1 MNMQELLSILR
12 QRNIHVWID
21 EDKLFYSAPPG
32 SMDPELRDNL
42 KANKEH
48 ILLLLRSTGIEES
61 SRIPLSRTPREQRL
75 NLSFAQERLWFL
87 DQMEPQSAS
96 YNVPSVMRLTGEL
109 NKDVLQRSL
118 DEIIRRHEVLR
129 TTFAEKG
136 GRPVQVIHSTEGV
149 HIRQI
154 DLTDKPDSKRQAEAK
169 ELLSKESQ
177 KPFDLT
183 TGPLV
188 RVLMLRLREQ
198 EHILMITIH
207 HIAYDGWSRGVFLR
221 ELSVLYE
228 AFSRGRP
235 SPLPD
240 LPIQYADY
248 AVWQRQW
255 LQGEVL
261 EKQLEYWKQKL
272 EGAPPV
278 LELPMD
284 RPRPAVQTYRGSS
297 ESVVLSAEL
306 VEGLKALGQREN
318 ATLFMTL
325 LAAFKVL
332 LYRYTGS
339 EDIVIGTPIANRT
352 QVELEGLIGFFVNT
366 LVLRTDLSGDST
378 FQEVLGRVRE
388 TALGA
393 YSHQDLPFEKLVE
406 ELRPERNL
414 SHTPIFQ
421 VMFALQ
427 NTPDFSLI
435 LPELTIQKVEVDSL
449 TSKVDLI
456 LTIKDSKE
464 GLKAS
469 ANYNTDLFDA
479 RTIKRMLEHYEVL
492 LKDIVRHTAHGIS
505 EVNILTE
512 AEKRQILVEWND
524 TKREYPGD
532 TYIHELFEAQVER
545 TPDAV
550 AMVCEGEQL
559 TYKELNARANQ
570 FAHYLKGMGVES
582 RMLVGICHERS
593 LDLVAGLL
601 GILKAGGAYLPLD
614 PDYPKER
621 LAFMIEDSALTVILT
636 SETYRTILPEFRGRV
651 VSLDALSRTEGA
663 KDNSRN
669 SLSPQNLAYVIYTS
683 GSTGQPKG
691 VCIPHRAVVSLCM
704 DTDYI
709 QIYPDD
715 RIANASNIS
724 FDAATF
730 EIWAG
735 LLNGACLV
743 CIPKNVL
750 ISPQL
755 LAAEN
760 HKQGISVLF
769 LTTALFN
776 QMARE
781 APSAF
786 NSIRHLLFG
795 GEAANAECVRR
806 ILQHGY
812 SGRLLHVYG
821 PTESTTFASWHQV
834 FTVSENAVTVPIGKP
849 LANKQIYILDR
860 HMQIVPIGITGE
872 LYIGGDG
879 LARGYLNHPELTA
892 ETFIANPFSMES
904 GARLYR
910 TGDFGKYLADGSI
923 EFLGRSDNQ
932 VKVRGYRIECSEIE
946 IVLSRH
952 SSVKESVVLA
962 QELSGDKRLVAYCV
976 LKQDSKA
983 TTLDLRTY
991 LKERLPDFM
1000 IPSVFV
1006 FLDDLPLSPNG
1017 KIDRK
1022 RLALPESVQTGGD
1035 VNDEPLDELEIQIG
1049 RIWETILGVRNVKR
1063 RDNFFDLGG
1072 HSLLAVRLL
1081 TEIRKTTGKELPIA
1095 TIFHSPTIMQI
1106 AEVLRR
1112 ERFNLPWKLFMP
1124 VQPHGS
1130 RKPFFWIYGGSNNLQ
1145 LPKYFGPDQPL
1156 YYMIFQRY
1164 NGKPA
1169 SHDENV
1175 AEALEEMLAIQPD
1188 GPYSLGGFCFGGLMA
1203 LELARQL
1210 KKVGREVSL
1219 MVLVEPSRL
1228 SLPDSHFSPRRK
1240 LKLDTGLPDFR
1251 DFSHLPFH
1259 NKIAL
1264 LRKLKKWIKKRIYYF
1279 TRLSTGKVL
1288 HTAGFSLPY
1297 RLRKTYIEYIN
1308 RRAML
1313 TYVPYVFP
1321 GKAVLFIG
1329 AERPDATSA
1338 DWCSLASGGVEIH
1351 TIAGAGHKTMREEP
1365 NIGIWAKRVGLFL
1378 EESRETVQEKRD
1390 D

>member
-1 MNMQELLSILR
+1 MTIQELLSILR

-21 EDKLFYSAPPG
+21 EDKLFYRSPPG
-32 SMDPELRDNL
+32 AMDPELRGNL
-42 KANKEH
+42 KEQKEH
-48 ILLLLRSTGIEES
+48 ILLLLRSTDSKES
-61 SRIPLSRTPREQRL
+61 SRIPLSRTPRDQR
-75 NLSFAQERLWFL
+75 NSLSFSQERLWFL

-96 YNVPSVMRLTGEL
+96 YNVPSAVRLTGEF
-109 NKDVLQRSL
+109 NKDALQGSL
-118 DEIIRRHEVLR
+118 DEIVRRHEVLR
-129 TTFAEKG
+129 TTFVEKG
-136 GRPVQVIHSTEGV
+136 GRPVQVIHPAEKV

-154 DLTDKPDSKRQAEAK
+154 DLADKPDSERQAEAK
-169 ELLSKESQ
+169 ELLSEESR
-177 KPFDLT
+177 KPFNLT

-188 RVLMLRLREQ
+188 RALMLRLREQ
-198 EHILMITIH
+198 EHILMITLH
-207 HIAYDGWSRGVFLR
+207 HIVYDGWSRGVFFR

-228 AFSRGRP
+228 VFSRGKP

-255 LQGEVL
+255 LQGEIL

-284 RPRPAVQTYRGSS
+284 RPRPAVQTYQGAR
-297 ESVVLSAEL
+297 ETLVLTAEL
-306 VEGLKALGQREN
+306 VEGLKALSQREN
-318 ATLFMTL
+318 MTLFMTL

-352 QVELEGLIGFFVNT
+352 RVEIEDLIGFFVNT
-366 LVLRTDLSGDST
+366 LVLRTDLSGEPT
-378 FQEVLGRVRE
+378 FRELLGRVRE
-388 TALGA
+388 TTLGA

-406 ELRPERNL
+406 ELKPERSL
-414 SHTPIFQ
+414 SHSPVFQ

-456 LTIKDSKE
+456 LTLRDSQE

-469 ANYNTDLFDA
+469 ANYNTALFDA
-479 RTIKRMLEHYEVL
+479 RTIKKMLEHYEVL
-492 LKDIVRHTAHGIS
+492 LKDIICHTAHGIS

-512 AEKRQILVEWND
+512 AEKRKILVEWND
-524 TKREYPGD
+524 TKREYPRD
-532 TYIHELFEAQVER
+532 KCIHELFEAQVER

-559 TYKELNARANQ
+559 TYKELDARANQ
-570 FAHYLKGMGVES
+570 LAHYLKGIGVGS
-582 RMLVGICHERS
+582 GMLVGICHERS

-621 LAFMIEDSALTVILT
+621 LAFMIADAALTVILT
-636 SETYRTILPEFRGRV
+636 SEPYRTILPEFRGRV
-651 VSLDALSRTEGA
+651 VSLDELSRIQGA

-691 VCIPHRAVVSLCM
+691 VCIPHSAVVSLCM

-750 ISPQL
+750 ISPRL

-760 HKQGISVLF
+760 HKQGITVLF

-860 HMQIVPIGITGE
+860 HMQTVPIGVTGE
-872 LYIGGDG
+872 LFIGGDG

-892 ETFIANPFSMES
+892 ETFIGNPFSREP

-932 VKVRGYRIECSEIE
+932 VKVRGYRIECGEIE

-952 SSVKESVVLA
+952 SSVKVSVVVA

-976 LKQDSKA
+976 LKQHREA
-983 TTLDLRTY
+983 TSMELRTY

-1006 FLDDLPLSPNG
+1006 FPENLPLSPNG

-1022 RLALPESVQTGGD
+1022 RLFVPESVQTGGD
-1035 VNDEPLDELEIQIG
+1035 DNDEPLDALEIQIG
-1049 RIWETILGVRNVKR
+1049 RIWEAILGVRNVKR

-1124 VQPHGS
+1124 VQPRGP

-1145 LPKYFGPDQPL
+1145 LHKYFGPDQPL
-1156 YYMIFQRY
+1156 YCMIFQRY

-1175 AEALEEMLAIQPD
+1175 AEALKEMLAIQPD

-1210 KKVGREVSL
+1210 QKVGREVSL
-1219 MVLVEPSRL
+1219 MVLVEPSQAC
-1228 SLPDSHFSPRRK
+1228 LPDSHFSLHSK
-1240 LKLDTGLPDFR
+1240 LSLDTGLLGFKNS
-1251 DFSHLPFH
+1251 SHLPFRK
-1259 NKIAL
+1259 KIVL
-1264 LRKLKKWIKKRIYYF
+1264 LRKLKRSIKKRIYYF
-1279 TRLSTGKVL
+1279 VRLSAGKVL
-1288 HTAGFSLPY
+1288 HAAGFPLPY
-1297 RLRKTYIEYIN
+1297 TLRKTYIEHIN
-1308 RRAML
+1308 RCAML

-1321 GKAVLFIG
+1321 GKAFLFIG
-1329 AERPDATSA
+1329 AERRDATSA
-1338 DWCSLASGGVEIH
+1338 DWSKLASGGVEIH
-1351 TIAGAGHKTMREEP
+1351 TIAGAGHKTMREEQY
-1365 NIGIWAKRVGLFL
+1365 IGTWAKRVNRFL
-1378 EESRETVQEKRD
+1378 EENRETVQAKRD